1 MILVGTYRHQL
12 DEKSRVRIPAKFKE
26 KLGDTP
32 FITKGTNGCLFV
44 YSAEEAE
51 KTFFK
56 KFENNDFMDE
66 SESRVIRMLTSN
78 AMWAEEDKQGRILLD
93 SELINHAGIKKNIVT
108 IGVYNRVEI
117 WSEENWEKYK
127 NENGNFD
134 ESLKNFSKSKE

>member
-1 MILVGTYRHQL
+1 MILVGTYHHQL
-12 DEKSRVRIPAKFKE
+12 DEKSRFRIPAKFKE

-56 KFENNDFMDE
+56 KFEDNDFTNE
-66 SESRVIRMLTSN
+66 EESRVIRMLTAN
-78 AMWAEEDKQGRILLD
+78 AMWAEEDKQGRILLS
-93 SELINHAGIKKNIVT
+93 SELINHAEIKKNIVT

-117 WSEENWEKYK
+117 WSEENWQKY
-127 NENGNFD
+127 NGEFGNFD
-134 ESLKNFSKSKE
+134 ENLKKFSKSKE